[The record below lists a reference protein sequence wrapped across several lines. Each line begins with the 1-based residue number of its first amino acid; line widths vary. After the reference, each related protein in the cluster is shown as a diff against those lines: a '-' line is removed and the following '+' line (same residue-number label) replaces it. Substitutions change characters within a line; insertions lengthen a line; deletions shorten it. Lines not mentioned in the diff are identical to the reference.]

1 MSSIHVQDIAQ
12 GKMLTLFGMTLELN
26 IKAWG
31 DTFISF
37 KTLKEPM
44 LGHKKITSEAIKIEL
59 RERT

>member
-26 IKAWG
+26 VKARG
-31 DTFISF
+31 DNFISF

-44 LGHKKITSEAIKIEL
+44 LGHKKYVI
-59 RERT
+59 